1 MQMGALKNRYYQ
13 DLKKGQV
20 NPEVV
25 KDNVLITYYTDLVGQ
40 TSTGLPKTEPTRGLG
55 AADDAKNTAGAV
67 SSRLLSQVKPQF
79 CNIKNGVL
87 SLVGQQLSLEEC
99 KALSN
104 FLVNAIAPENATTVE
119 SIMAGERLK
128 RNCII
133 RVLIIDDGA
142 FTDEMFHHILQGVN
156 K

>member
-1 MQMGALKNRYYQ
+1 M
-13 DLKKGQV
+13 
-20 NPEVV
+20 
-25 KDNVLITYYTDLVGQ
+25 
-40 TSTGLPKTEPTRGLG
+40 
-55 AADDAKNTAGAV
+55 
-67 SSRLLSQVKPQF
+67 
-79 CNIKNGVL
+79 
-87 SLVGQQLSLEEC
+87 EEC

-104 FLVNAIAPENATTVE
+104 FLINAIAPENAAPVE
-119 SIMAGERLK
+119 SIMARESLK